1 MHLSN
6 SALGIAW
13 HRSGLA
19 AVILVS
25 QVVSLAFFVVAREIG
40 HSRGHSDWI
49 LTLGPLVIIVAL
61 LLLRVLLARPTGILR
76 QGGVLVDLPHFYPG
90 EDNAKWMNILSQITQ
105 GKEIEIGGVGGV
117 MVIFLAT
124 CWFIT
129 KAFTGLLALPFNQQ
143 SLVFNAQ
150 FVASAGLA
158 LCAPLVLVSHSA
170 SIKKIRNI
178 STFMPLVV
186 AIAFLS
192 ASLFRISFLGHLSEE
207 LTIVLF
213 AMSLSV
219 IAASDALLSEVNLAW
234 LLLSFGS
241 TVWLGLHF
249 FSLVVL
255 AGATGLVLIHQFSL
269 VNRQRVQWLWF
280 LALFLPMS
288 VVWGTYR
295 YTHITPVYLTS
306 LFNAPGA
313 VDAASFWQGAVAVI
327 VFVLGLCL
335 WNLSDDTWP
344 AMDRTLPPLMVVGY
358 FLLVAINDQ
367 WRTSKL
373 NYGSTKL
380 WFIVSVVLVTAYL
393 VPAVQTI
400 SETLQRPLMG
410 IRVATVCL
418 AVVTVFILDGTFGP
432 LMNNL
437 RSEIWSGYASA
448 QDHSFRDFVRTT
460 TAMPQDLNQG
470 PIGCVLKKS
479 DGTLGINTETYSC
492 TRFLVSLAG
501 IETECNR
508 VIEWQLG
515 VTPGDLKST
524 LMTVQPRVR
533 SRLFIQLN
541 EQNLV
546 TGQLTLDEIIQ
557 RLP

>member
-1 MHLSN
+1 M
-6 SALGIAW
+6 
-13 HRSGLA
+13 
-19 AVILVS
+19 
-25 QVVSLAFFVVAREIG
+25 
-40 HSRGHSDWI
+40 
-49 LTLGPLVIIVAL
+49 
-61 LLLRVLLARPTGILR
+61 
-76 QGGVLVDLPHFYPG
+76 
-90 EDNAKWMNILSQITQ
+90 
-105 GKEIEIGGVGGV
+105 
-117 MVIFLAT
+117 
-124 CWFIT
+124 
-129 KAFTGLLALPFNQQ
+129 
-143 SLVFNAQ
+143 
-150 FVASAGLA
+150 
-158 LCAPLVLVSHSA
+158 
-170 SIKKIRNI
+170 
-178 STFMPLVV
+178 
-186 AIAFLS
+186 
-192 ASLFRISFLGHLSEE
+192 
-207 LTIVLF
+207 LF